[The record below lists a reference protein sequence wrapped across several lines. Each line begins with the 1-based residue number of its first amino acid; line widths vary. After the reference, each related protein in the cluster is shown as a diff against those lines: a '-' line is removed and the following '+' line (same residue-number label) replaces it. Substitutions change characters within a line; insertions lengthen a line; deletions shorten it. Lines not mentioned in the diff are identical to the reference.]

1 MLSPVDSCADP
12 ATARVRIGLRST
24 SCGAETKR
32 PAAVEN
38 LNDQW
43 RERPTRDDWAGD
55 FNGAARLPAEA
66 RDQPRNPRRDGRRGP
81 RRLALQSQARGDL
94 GDASELEWIGRLL
107 GTSAA
112 EIDRARSVFTL
123 LGDPA
128 RRTILERIARQPQ
141 TATEALPRLTGM
153 SVADTHH
160 RLRSLR
166 RAKLMKRGRHH
177 IYSVDPQTLSNL
189 RNYADLLMTAA
200 AHSSKKTRR

>member
-1 MLSPVDSCADP
+1 M
-12 ATARVRIGLRST
+12 ARVRIGLRST

-32 PAAVEN
+32 PATVEN
-38 LNDQW
+38 LNDRW
-43 RERPTRDDWAGD
+43 REWPTRDGWAGD
-55 FNGAARLPAEA
+55 FDGAARLPAEA
-66 RDQPRNPRRDGRRGP
+66 WEPPRDPRGDGRRGP
-81 RRLALQSQARGDL
+81 RRPALRSQARAEL
-94 GDASELEWIGRLL
+94 GDASEFERIGRLL

-112 EIDRARSVFTL
+112 EIDRARSLFTL

-166 RAKLMKRGRHH
+166 RVKLMKRGRHH
-177 IYSVDPQTLSNL
+177 IYSVDPQTLSHL
-189 RNYADLLMTAA
+189 RNYADLLITAA
-200 AHSSKKTRR
+200 AHSAKKTRR